1 VRMLHLATGRVTT
14 LVKTSM
20 LHLATVRVSTLVKT
34 SMLHLA
40 TGRVTTLAETSD
52 APSAVSDAPS
62 AVSGAPSRAAG
73 SHRRTSE
80 SPASESPASPTP
92 LSAGGTGAGHEVA
105 ASDKVYVALLPGQ
118 SGQLGQGT
126 FRLWSIDAT
135 TGPVTS
141 VPLPDLQ
148 CELLGGDPASATNR
162 NAVDSTSMTKPAVEP
177 ISGPISA
184 IWSPP
189 DVAAV
194 LASSVALLLL
204 LLLACGYRRHRR
216 LASASFHL
224 RVSRDRAQFDL
235 QLLEHRFK
243 KRRPQFVTILVEDA
257 PGLRGP
263 HEPGQLVRP
272 INEPGQ
278 LVRPINEPGQL
289 VRPRSP
295 SSWGRP
301 EQGDAA
307 LHCS

>member
-1 VRMLHLATGRVTT
+1 
-14 LVKTSM
+14 
-20 LHLATVRVSTLVKT
+20 
-34 SMLHLA
+34 
-40 TGRVTTLAETSD
+40 
-52 APSAVSDAPS
+52 
-62 AVSGAPSRAAG
+62 
-73 SHRRTSE
+73 
-80 SPASESPASPTP
+80 
-92 LSAGGTGAGHEVA
+92 
-105 ASDKVYVALLPGQ
+105 
-118 SGQLGQGT
+118 
-126 FRLWSIDAT
+126 
-135 TGPVTS
+135 
-141 VPLPDLQ
+141 
-148 CELLGGDPASATNR
+148 
-162 NAVDSTSMTKPAVEP
+162 MTKPAVEP

-243 KRRPQFVTILVEDA
+243 KRRPQVVTPDVNPNPKHSPSPSTLHLPPPPLPPSQFVTILVEDA

-263 HEPGQLVRP
+263 H
-272 INEPGQ
+272 EPGQ

>member
-1 VRMLHLATGRVTT
+1 MRPHSHTCAHSHVRPTPR
-14 LVKTSM
+14 
-20 LHLATVRVSTLVKT
+20 
-34 SMLHLA
+34 
-40 TGRVTTLAETSD
+40 
-52 APSAVSDAPS
+52 PSADMADTS
-62 AVSGAPSRAAG
+62 AI
-73 SHRRTSE
+73 TT
-80 SPASESPASPTP
+80 ASS
-92 LSAGGTGAGHEVA
+92 
-105 ASDKVYVALLPGQ
+105 Q
-118 SGQLGQGT
+118 
-126 FRLWSIDAT
+126 AT

-184 IWSPP
+184 VWSPP

-243 KRRPQFVTILVEDA
+243 KRKPQVVTPDLN
-257 PGLRGP
+257 PNP
-263 HEPGQLVRP
+263 KP
-272 INEPGQ
+272 
-278 LVRPINEPGQL
+278 
-289 VRPRSP
+289 SP
-295 SSWGRP
+295 P
-301 EQGDAA
+301 P
-307 LHCS
+307 